1 MNFRKP
7 IFMSS
12 NLTSMLLFLIVFS
25 RCMILSFDNFALTDL
40 TKKESTIIVNG
51 KKSNHK
57 ELKKIKPSNIKEV
70 NFITDSEKLSRNKK
84 NKNGIIEVKLV
95 EAYKTE
101 SEVPETL
108 LVRINGKKIKDFE
121 IQTTPLLVFDSE
133 VIIDQN
139 PNNIDTRQMEW
150 IDFHLNDS
158 ETCKQGEKAI
168 NGLIEAQIKAPEIFV
183 NFEVMPEFPGGE
195 AALRDSI
202 SHNIKY
208 PEEVLKDSLQ
218 GKVYVTFTITKTG
231 KVENP
236 QITRGIHPALDK
248 EAIRVVSLFPDWK
261 PGEKYYPGKFGSVKC
276 IVSYSIPVDFRL
288 SDVNSRQ

>member
-1 MNFRKP
+1 
-7 IFMSS
+7 
-12 NLTSMLLFLIVFS
+12 
-25 RCMILSFDNFALTDL
+25 MILSFDNFALTDL
-40 TKKESTIIVNG
+40 TKKESTIIING
-51 KKSNHK
+51 KRSNHK
-57 ELKKIKPSNIKEV
+57 ELRKITPSKIKEV
-70 NFITDSEKLSRNKK
+70 NFITASEKLSRNEK
-84 NKNGIIEVKLV
+84 NLNGIIEISLF
-95 EAYKTE
+95 EATKTE
-101 SEVPETL
+101 SEVPDTL
-108 LVRINGKKIKDFE
+108 QVRINGIKITDFE
-121 IQTTPLLVFDSE
+121 NQPTPLLVFDKGI
-133 VIIDQN
+133 IIDQN

-158 ETCKQGEKAI
+158 ETCKHGRKAFT
-168 NGLIEAQIKAPEIFV
+168 GLIEAQIKAPEIFV

-208 PEEVLKDSLQ
+208 PKEVLKDSLQ
-218 GKVYVTFTITKTG
+218 EKVYVTFIITKTG

-276 IVSYSIPVDFRL
+276 TVSYSIPVDFRL